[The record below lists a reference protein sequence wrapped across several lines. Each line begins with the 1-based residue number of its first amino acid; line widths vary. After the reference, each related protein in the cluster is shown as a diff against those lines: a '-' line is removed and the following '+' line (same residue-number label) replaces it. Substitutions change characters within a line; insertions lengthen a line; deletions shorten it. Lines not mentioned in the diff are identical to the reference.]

1 MRPLLGIWFFLSFTY
16 TSSCLFDGGRV
27 YVVADRRLIALFM
40 TVDWIERPP
49 QCSGGHEVYS
59 CRWLWFSSLSQ
70 ARVMFISFFFTFQT
84 SCHFYPR
91 LPFQK
96 TNALLVSLRHF
107 DKWWQW
113 LATEHDRQ
121 TFFSPFWQSVRFPL
135 PSKLHNLLLRL
146 PAAIFTQ
153 WILEEP
159 RLWSCYGSGVQ
170 WPYIKSRKQRS
181 LMFFIIIITFW
192 LVYVPVF
199 HKTGVMFPCSLR
211 YFPFVP
217 FFSQTPGRLSSL

>member
-1 MRPLLGIWFFLSFTY
+1 
-16 TSSCLFDGGRV
+16 
-27 YVVADRRLIALFM
+27 
-40 TVDWIERPP
+40 
-49 QCSGGHEVYS
+49 
-59 CRWLWFSSLSQ
+59 
-70 ARVMFISFFFTFQT
+70 MFISFFFTLLT
-84 SCHFYPR
+84 SCHFYPQ

-170 WPYIKSRKQRS
+170 WPYIKSREQQS

-199 HKTGVMFPCSLR
+199 HKTGAEQESCSLVP
-211 YFPFVP
+211 YDIFPLFPFSP
-217 FFSQTPGRLSSL
+217 KPLGDSPAYKTFFLFNKNQVYSYSFFL

>member
-1 MRPLLGIWFFLSFTY
+1 
-16 TSSCLFDGGRV
+16 
-27 YVVADRRLIALFM
+27 
-40 TVDWIERPP
+40 
-49 QCSGGHEVYS
+49 
-59 CRWLWFSSLSQ
+59 
-70 ARVMFISFFFTFQT
+70 MFISFFFTLLT
-84 SCHFYPR
+84 SCHFYPQ

-170 WPYIKSRKQRS
+170 WPYIKSREQQS

-199 HKTGVMFPCSLR
+199 HKTGAEQESCSLAP
-211 YFPFVP
+211 YDIFPLFPFSP
-217 FFSQTPGRLSSL
+217 KPLGDSPAYKTFFLFNKNQVYSYSFFL